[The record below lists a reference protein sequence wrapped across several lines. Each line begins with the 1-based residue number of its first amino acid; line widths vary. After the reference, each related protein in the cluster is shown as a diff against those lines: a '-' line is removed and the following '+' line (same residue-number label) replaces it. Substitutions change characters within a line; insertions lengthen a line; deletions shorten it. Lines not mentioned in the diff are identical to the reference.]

1 VRFKFESTRS
11 FFCIVSL
18 LLISVY
24 VLISVIDSYASRIN
38 DLSLFDKLMLV
49 LLVFVVAYIVV
60 LLLTSLLYVV
70 LIPRGVE
77 YAGIES

>member
-1 VRFKFESTRS
+1 MRFKFESTRS